1 MFFNTLIKDGVE
13 AYGASPSVEA
23 YGASASVEAYGA
35 SAKNAVESRRGNN
48 CPRLHNQSCVEGST
62 LSTPCGVATIDPEQL
77 RQIVTP
83 SYQPISQSETSYQP
97 INQSETSY
105 LAL

>member
-13 AYGASPSVEA
+13 AHGASPSVEA

-35 SAKNAVESRRGNN
+35 SAKIAVESRRGNN

-62 LSTPCGVATIDPEQL
+62 LSTPYGVAAIDPERLQ
-77 RQIVTP
+77 
-83 SYQPISQSETSYQP
+83 
-97 INQSETSY
+97 
-105 LAL
+105 

>member
-35 SAKNAVESRRGNN
+35 SAKNAVESRRGDN

-62 LSTPCGVATIDPEQL
+62 LSTPCGVAAVDPEQL
-77 RQIVTP
+77 STTMSP
-83 SYQPISQSETSYQP
+83 SQKPNSLPPFTGEISCQSKIYM
-97 INQSETSY
+97 
-105 LAL
+105 

>member
-35 SAKNAVESRRGNN
+35 SAKIAVESRRGNN

-62 LSTPCGVATIDPEQL
+62 LSTPCGVAAVDPEQL
-77 RQIVTP
+77 STTMSP
-83 SYQPISQSETSYQP
+83 SQKPNPLPPFTGENCCQSKIYM
-97 INQSETSY
+97 
-105 LAL
+105 